1 MENTST
7 PTHCP
12 YCALQCGMNIT
23 PLPQGG
29 VEVTE
34 RPDFPVNR
42 GALCGKG
49 RTAAQVLSPA
59 LRLTAPL
66 VREGGRLVE
75 ASWPRALDLI
85 AERLGATRE
94 RYGPDALGVFGG
106 GGLTNEKAYALGK
119 FARVVLGTSQID
131 YNGRFCMS
139 SAAAA
144 GTKAFGLDRGLP
156 FPLEDIPK
164 TGCVILVGSNLAET
178 MPPSLRFFTELR
190 ENGGTLIVVDPRRTR
205 TAEQADLHLAPR
217 PGTDLALALGLLHL
231 VVAEGRT
238 DEEYIRER
246 TTGWEEARAAAMAH
260 WPEHVE
266 RITGVSVP
274 ELREAVR
281 LFCAP
286 ETAMVLTARGPEQ
299 QSKGTDTVGAWIN
312 LCLAT
317 GRAGRPLSG
326 YGCLTGQGNGQGG
339 REHGQKADQL
349 PGYRKLDDPAARAH
363 VAGVWGVDPDALP
376 GPGRSAYELLDAL
389 GTDVRALLLMG
400 SNPVVSAPRAA
411 HVEQRLRSL
420 DFLAVADV
428 VLSETAE
435 LADVVLPVTQ
445 WAEET
450 GTTTSL
456 EGRVLLRRQAVT
468 PPPGVHSD
476 LYVLHEL
483 ADRLGVEK
491 GFPTDPEEV
500 FEELRRASAG
510 GPADYSGIT
519 YRRLAEENGVFWPC
533 PEDST
538 GAGATADGGAA
549 APDGAADTA
558 EGAGTAGA
566 EGRFPGGTEPG
577 TPVAVAGGPEGVS
590 EGAGAGT
597 AQHASAAGT
606 AGADGRTTADAGGG
620 MAAGADG
627 SVAGAGGSLAVDGED
642 AALDVLPDD
651 PASEAVPGLTPLA
664 PPAPLP
670 GHPTTGT
677 EAASE
682 ARLVR
687 TVPRVVG
694 GHPGTPRLFLDRF
707 ATPDGR
713 ARFVP
718 VFHRATA
725 EEPDSEYPLLLTT
738 GRVVSQY
745 QSGAQTRRVAELNAA
760 APGPFVELHPRLAAR
775 LGAADGDPVAVV
787 SRRGRAVAPARI
799 TPAIRPDTV
808 FMPFHWPG
816 EGRANTLTN
825 PALDPTSRMPEFK
838 SCAVRVEVLGPGE

>member
-1 MENTST
+1 MQNTGTRNPATT

-12 YCALQCGMNIT
+12 YCALQCGMNLT
-23 PLPQGG
+23 PVEGG
-29 VEVTE
+29 TVEVSD
-34 RPDFPVNR
+34 RADFPVNR

-49 RTAAQVLSPA
+49 RTAAQVLAPGA
-59 LRLTAPL
+59 RLTSPL
-66 VREGGRLVE
+66 VRAADGTLVPAGWDE
-75 ASWPRALDLI
+75 ALDRI
-85 AERLGATRE
+85 AGNLERTRAEYGA
-94 RYGPDALGVFGG
+94 DALGVFGG

-144 GTKAFGLDRGLP
+144 GTRAFGLDRGLP
-156 FPLEDIPK
+156 FPLEDIPR
-164 TGCVILVGSNLAET
+164 TGCVILVGSNPAET
-178 MPPSLRFFTELR
+178 MPPSLRYFTELR

-217 PGTDLALALGLLHL
+217 PGTDLALALGMLHL
-231 VVAEGRT
+231 VVAEGRV
-238 DEEYIRER
+238 DQAYVEER
-246 TTGWEEARAAAMAH
+246 TSGWEEARAAAMAH

-286 ETAMVLTARGPEQ
+286 EAAMVLTARGPEQ
-299 QSKGTDTVGAWIN
+299 QAKGTDTVGAWIN

-317 GRAGRPLSG
+317 GRAGRPRSG

-349 PGYRKLDDPAARAH
+349 PGYRKLTDPAARRH
-363 VAGVWGVDPDALP
+363 VAEVWGVDPDSLP

-389 GTDVRALLLMG
+389 GTDIRSLLVMG

-411 HVEQRLRSL
+411 HVEGRLRSL
-420 DFLAVADV
+420 DFLAVCDV

-450 GTTTSL
+450 GTTTNL
-456 EGRVLLRRQAVT
+456 EGRVLLRRRAIT
-468 PPPGVHSD
+468 PPDGVRGD
-476 LYVLHEL
+476 LEVLHGL
-483 ADRLGVEK
+483 AGRLGVEK
-491 GFPTDPEEV
+491 GFPVDPEEV

-510 GPADYSGIT
+510 GPADYSGID
-519 YRRLAEENGVFWPC
+519 YRRLARENGVFWPC
-533 PEDST
+533 PAPPAD
-538 GAGATADGGAA
+538 DGGADGTGA
-549 APDGAADTA
+549 AP
-558 EGAGTAGA
+558 
-566 EGRFPGGTEPG
+566 
-577 TPVAVAGGPEGVS
+577 
-590 EGAGAGT
+590 
-597 AQHASAAGT
+597 
-606 AGADGRTTADAGGG
+606 
-620 MAAGADG
+620 
-627 SVAGAGGSLAVDGED
+627 
-642 AALDVLPDD
+642 
-651 PASEAVPGLTPLA
+651 
-664 PPAPLP
+664 
-670 GHPTTGT
+670 
-677 EAASE
+677 
-682 ARLVR
+682 
-687 TVPRVVG
+687 
-694 GHPGTPRLFLDRF
+694 HPGTPRLFLDRF
-707 ATPDGR
+707 ATDDGR
-713 ARFVP
+713 ARFAP
-718 VFHRATA
+718 VAHRPSA
-725 EEPDSEYPLLLTT
+725 EEPDDAYPVLLTT
-738 GRVVSQY
+738 GRVVAQY

-775 LGAADGDPVAVV
+775 LGAAEGDPLAVV

-799 TPAIRPDTV
+799 TTAIRPDTV

-838 SCAVRVEVLGPGE
+838 VCAVRVEVARRPSPDEVAR

>member
-1 MENTST
+1 MQNTGTRTPATT

-12 YCALQCGMNIT
+12 YCALQCGMNLT
-23 PLPQGG
+23 PVEGG
-29 VEVTE
+29 TVEVSE
-34 RPDFPVNR
+34 RTDFPVNR

-49 RTAAQVLSPA
+49 RTAAAVLAPGA
-59 LRLTAPL
+59 RLTSPL
-66 VREGGRLVE
+66 VRSGDGALVPAGWDE
-75 ASWPRALDLI
+75 ALDRI
-85 AERLGATRE
+85 AGNLERTRA
-94 RYGPDALGVFGG
+94 RYGADALGVFGG

-144 GTKAFGLDRGLP
+144 GTRAFGLDRGLP
-156 FPLEDIPK
+156 FPLEDVPR
-164 TGCVILVGSNLAET
+164 TGCVILVGSNPAET
-178 MPPSLRFFTELR
+178 MPPSLRYFTELR
-190 ENGGTLIVVDPRRTR
+190 ENGGTLIVVDPRRTK

-217 PGTDLALALGLLHL
+217 PGTDLALALGMLHL
-231 VVAEGRT
+231 VVAEGRV
-238 DEEYIRER
+238 DEAYVEER
-246 TTGWEEARAAAMAH
+246 TSGWEEARAAAMAH
-260 WPEHVE
+260 WPEYVE

-286 ETAMVLTARGPEQ
+286 EAAMVLTARGPEQ
-299 QSKGTDTVGAWIN
+299 QAKGTDTVGAWIN

-349 PGYRKLDDPAARAH
+349 PGYRKLTDPAARRH
-363 VAGVWGVDPDALP
+363 VAEVWGVDPDALP

-389 GTDVRALLLMG
+389 GTDVRSLLVMG

-411 HVEQRLRSL
+411 HVEGRLRSL
-420 DFLAVADV
+420 DFLAVCDV

-456 EGRVLLRRQAVT
+456 EGRVLLRRRAIT
-468 PPPGVHSD
+468 PPDGVRGD
-476 LYVLHEL
+476 LEVLHGL
-483 ADRLGVEK
+483 AGRLGVQK

-510 GPADYSGIT
+510 GPADYSGID

-533 PEDST
+533 PAQPAADDT
-538 GAGATADGGAA
+538 HTAD
-549 APDGAADTA
+549 
-558 EGAGTAGA
+558 
-566 EGRFPGGTEPG
+566 PG
-577 TPVAVAGGPEGVS
+577 TGTDTRTRTRTGTGTGSDSDSDSGSGSTDTGIGRVTRTATGTGSGMSTETGS
-590 EGAGAGT
+590 GSSGSSDAGAGL
-597 AQHASAAGT
+597 
-606 AGADGRTTADAGGG
+606 R
-620 MAAGADG
+620 
-627 SVAGAGGSLAVDGED
+627 VA
-642 AALDVLPDD
+642 P
-651 PASEAVPGLTPLA
+651 
-664 PPAPLP
+664 
-670 GHPTTGT
+670 
-677 EAASE
+677 
-682 ARLVR
+682 
-687 TVPRVVG
+687 
-694 GHPGTPRLFLDRF
+694 HPGTPRLFLDRF
-707 ATPDGR
+707 ATDDGR
-713 ARFVP
+713 ARFAP
-718 VFHRATA
+718 VTHRPSA
-725 EEPDSEYPLLLTT
+725 EEPDDEYPVLLTT

-775 LGAADGDPVAVV
+775 LGAADGDPLAVV

-799 TPAIRPDTV
+799 TTGIRPDTV

-838 SCAVRVEVLGPGE
+838 VCAVRVETVTS

>member
-1 MENTST
+1 MTDAAV

-12 YCALQCGMNIT
+12 YCALQCGMSLRPT
-23 PLPQGG
+23 ADEPG
-29 VEVTE
+29 VEVVE
-34 RPDFPVNR
+34 RADFPVNR

-49 RTAAQVLSPA
+49 RTAPAVLSSRV
-59 LRLTAPL
+59 RLTEPL
-66 VREGGRLVE
+66 VRRSPGGPLEPAGWDE
-75 ASWPRALDLI
+75 A
-85 AERLGATRE
+85 LGAVAAGLARTRAAH
-94 RYGPDALGVFGG
+94 GPDAVGVFGG

-144 GTKAFGLDRGLP
+144 HQRAFGLDRGLP
-156 FPLEDIPK
+156 FPLADIPR

-178 MPPSLRFFTELR
+178 MPPALRYLTELR

-231 VVAEGRT
+231 VVAQGRT
-238 DEEYIRER
+238 DEEFVRER
-246 TTGWEEARAAAMAH
+246 TAGWPEARAAAMAH

-266 RITGVSVP
+266 RVTGVPVP
-274 ELREAVR
+274 QLREAVR
-281 LFCAP
+281 MFCDAP
-286 ETAMVLTARGPEQ
+286 TGMVLTARGPEQ

-312 LCLAT
+312 FCLAT

-349 PGYRKLDDPAARAH
+349 PGYRKLTDPAAREH
-363 VAGVWGVDPDALP
+363 VARVWGVDPDGLP

-389 GTDVRALLLMG
+389 GGEVRSLLLMG

-411 HVEQRLRSL
+411 HIEGRLRSL

-428 VLSETAE
+428 VLSETAA
-435 LADVVLPVTQ
+435 LADVVLPVAQ

-456 EGRVLLRRQAVT
+456 EGRVLLRRRALG
-468 PPPGVHSD
+468 PPAGVRSD
-476 LYVLHEL
+476 LQVLHGL
-483 ADRLGVEK
+483 AGLLGHEK
-491 GFPTDPEEV
+491 GFPADPEEV
-500 FEELRRASAG
+500 FEELRRASEG

-519 YRRLAEENGVFWPC
+519 YRRIAAEDGVFWPC
-533 PEDST
+533 P
-538 GAGATADGGAA
+538 
-549 APDGAADTA
+549 
-558 EGAGTAGA
+558 
-566 EGRFPGGTEPG
+566 
-577 TPVAVAGGPEGVS
+577 
-590 EGAGAGT
+590 
-597 AQHASAAGT
+597 
-606 AGADGRTTADAGGG
+606 
-620 MAAGADG
+620 
-627 SVAGAGGSLAVDGED
+627 GE
-642 AALDVLPDD
+642 
-651 PASEAVPGLTPLA
+651 
-664 PPAPLP
+664 
-670 GHPTTGT
+670 
-677 EAASE
+677 
-682 ARLVR
+682 
-687 TVPRVVG
+687 

-707 ATPDGR
+707 ATDDGR

-718 VFHRATA
+718 VVHRPAA
-725 EEPDSEYPLLLTT
+725 EETDAEYPVLLTT

-745 QSGAQTRRVAELNAA
+745 QSGAQTRRVDELNAA
-760 APGPFVELHPRLAAR
+760 APGPFVELHPRLAER
-775 LGAADGDPVAVV
+775 LGVSEGDRLAVV

-799 TPAIRPDTV
+799 TTAIRADTV

-816 EGRANTLTN
+816 EGRANNLTN

-838 SCAVRVEVLGPGE
+838 VCAVRVERVGG

>member
-1 MENTST
+1 METTST

-12 YCALQCGMNIT
+12 YCALQCGMNLSPT
-23 PLPQGG
+23 PEGG

-34 RPDFPVNR
+34 RVDFPVNR

-49 RTAAQVLSPA
+49 RTAPAVLSSRV
-59 LRLTAPL
+59 RLTSPL
-66 VREGGRLVE
+66 VRSGGTLVPATWDE
-75 ASWPRALDLI
+75 ALDRI
-85 AERLGATRE
+85 AGELGAIRAGH
-94 RYGPDALGVFGG
+94 GPDALGVFGG
-106 GGLTNEKAYALGK
+106 GGLTNEKAYTLGK

-139 SAAAA
+139 SAAA
-144 GTKAFGLDRGLP
+144 GGIKAFGLDRGLP

-178 MPPSLRFFTELR
+178 MPPALRFFTELR

-205 TAEQADLHLAPR
+205 TAEQADLHLMPR

-231 VVAEGRT
+231 VVAEGRV
-238 DEEYIRER
+238 DEEYVRER
-246 TTGWEEARAAAMAH
+246 TSGWEEARAAAMAH

-274 ELREAVR
+274 QLREAVR
-281 LFCAP
+281 MFCEP
-286 ETAMVLTARGPEQ
+286 EAAMVLTARGPEQ

-349 PGYRKLDDPAARAH
+349 PGYRKLDDPAARRH
-363 VAGVWGVDPDALP
+363 VAEVWGVDPDSLP

-389 GTDVRALLLMG
+389 GTDIRSLLLMA

-411 HVEQRLRSL
+411 HIEERLKSL
-420 DFLAVADV
+420 DFLAVCDV
-428 VLSETAE
+428 VLSETAA

-450 GTTTSL
+450 GTMTSL
-456 EGRVLLRRQAVT
+456 EGRVLLRQRAIT
-468 PPPGVHSD
+468 PPEGVRSD
-476 LYVLHEL
+476 LEVMHEL
-483 ADRLGVEK
+483 AARLGVEK

-519 YRRLAEENGVFWPC
+519 YRRLVEENGVFWPC
-533 PEDST
+533 P
-538 GAGATADGGAA
+538 ARATPT
-549 APDGAADTA
+549 APT
-558 EGAGTAGA
+558 
-566 EGRFPGGTEPG
+566 
-577 TPVAVAGGPEGVS
+577 
-590 EGAGAGT
+590 
-597 AQHASAAGT
+597 ASAV
-606 AGADGRTTADAGGG
+606 DD
-620 MAAGADG
+620 
-627 SVAGAGGSLAVDGED
+627 DGED
-642 AALDVLPDD
+642 AGLDVFPED
-651 PASEAVPGLTPLA
+651 PARD
-664 PPAPLP
+664 
-670 GHPTTGT
+670 
-677 EAASE
+677 EAAP
-682 ARLVR
+682 V
-687 TVPRVVG
+687 
-694 GHPGTPRLFLDRF
+694 HPGTPRLFLDRF
-707 ATPDGR
+707 ATDDGR

-718 VFHRATA
+718 VSHRPAA
-725 EEPDSEYPLLLTT
+725 EEPDEEYPVFLTT
-738 GRVVSQY
+738 GRVVAQY
-745 QSGAQTRRVAELNAA
+745 QSGAQTRRVDELNAA

-775 LGAADGDPVAVV
+775 LGAAEGDPLAVV

-799 TPAIRPDTV
+799 TTGIRPDTV

-838 SCAVRVEVLGPGE
+838 VCAVRVEVVER